1 MVRNAAERSGS
12 FSLCILPSAD
22 FIHYTL
28 NFLQQQHCIEE
39 AYWNRRSRV
48 IPRLWTLL
56 QESGFVPFIV
66 QPVRS
71 LMMGYV
77 IVRMWLIVRHFRT
90 PETGQ
95 RVWAPYAMSKWDR
108 PNYHDLGSKCRRASV
123 HVFTRVCVYL
133 CVFAVSTLPQE
144 GRQQASDHAAAT
156 EALQEPD
163 HPGLQDAGAGTH
175 QHGRGTAPRIEKKK
189 NPAAET
195 FESVMFSFLQ
205 KWFSDVKCLRFSHFL
220 PLYSVSGFLPRWSA
234 FLLITHKKWF
244 DTRQVWTHQRQDTQ
258 KY

>member
-1 MVRNAAERSGS
+1 MALNAAERSGS

-189 NPAAET
+189 KIQLLKLLN
-195 FESVMFSFLQ
+195 L
-205 KWFSDVKCLRFSHFL
+205 WC
-220 PLYSVSGFLPRWSA
+220 SVSCRSDFVMWNVCDFLISSRFTRYQA
-234 FLLITHKKWF
+234 FCH
-244 DTRQVWTHQRQDTQ
+244 DEVHSC
-258 KY
+258 